1 MKLTSVLLLIVS
13 LALGACIGVLIT
25 DNNVLR
31 NELSDRLSVVESMV
45 WDGERIPRIYITKG
59 TVYATNGEIVVED
72 GSKDKKV
79 R

>member
-1 MKLTSVLLLIVS
+1 MRLTSVLLLIVS

-25 DNNVLR
+25 DNNMLR
-31 NELSDRLSVVESMV
+31 NGIEDRLSVIESMV
-45 WDGERIPRIYITKG
+45 WDGERVPRIYITRG

-72 GSKDKKV
+72 GSKKV

>member
-25 DNNVLR
+25 DNNTLR
-31 NELSDRLSVVESMV
+31 NELSDRVSVIESMV
-45 WDGERIPRIYITKG
+45 WDGERVPRIYITKG
-59 TVYATNGEIVVED
+59 TVYATDGEIVV
-72 GSKDKKV
+72 KDMDNNKK